1 MESEDRSRRP
11 RNGTAV
17 NPKTDQLKQEIL
29 RILATPKYRPLD
41 NVELGKLL
49 GRKSGVRMNL
59 NETLRELERAGEI
72 ARIRKNRYV
81 LPSGADLVTGLLHV
95 HQAGYAFL
103 SQENKPGE
111 QDLFVSA
118 ENTGT
123 AMHGDRVVARITR
136 DERYARAKGGNARP
150 EGRIIRILQ
159 RAHDTIVGTVQQ
171 SKNFFY
177 VVPDDPRIVH
187 NVYVSLASSPGR
199 KAPVAAVSGHR
210 TSPGEADGEKKIMRR
225 SETAVTTPAVPTP
238 QVGDKVVVRLEAWE
252 SRHVNPE
259 GEIVEVLG
267 PSSAPGV
274 DMLSIIRKYHLPIEF
289 PRAVLDEAEQ
299 IPETVESS
307 LSDGR
312 EDLRDQFIVTI
323 DPDDARDF
331 DDAVN
336 VERISGGGWKLGVH
350 IADVASYVPPGGE
363 LDREALKRGNSV
375 YLPDR
380 VIPMLP
386 ERLSN
391 GVCSLKPGV
400 DRLAHSVFIQF
411 SKDGRPRN
419 TRFAK
424 TVIRSA
430 RRLTYREA
438 YAILTTRP
446 CDQLSE
452 RLHVAWELASLLRKK
467 RFEQGSLDL
476 DFPEVKVRLDAEGKP
491 ILLERIE
498 NDESHQL
505 VEEFMLAA
513 NEAVARELKNRL
525 IPAIYRVHENPEPDK
540 LTEYRELVLSYNYK
554 AGDLSQRV
562 ELQRLLASFRGKP
575 EEQALKIGL
584 LKSLKRA
591 RYAPQPLGHYGLA
604 KNNYTHF
611 TSPIR
616 RYADLVVH
624 RALAERDQTRRS
636 RSDMGQIS
644 SVSEHISATER
655 VAAEA
660 ESDSVKMKKL
670 EFFQRQL
677 EAKEPQIF
685 RASVLDVKN
694 FGLVVELP
702 DVLLTGLIH
711 VSSLTDDFYTFNGPQ
726 RKLIGRQSRRRF
738 SVGDNLRVY
747 VSRVDVF
754 KRQVDFGIAEE
765 KSQRPARRSR

>member
-1 MESEDRSRRP
+1 MNS
-11 RNGTAV
+11 
-17 NPKTDQLKQEIL
+17 KTDQLKKEIL
-29 RILATPKYRPLD
+29 RVLSAPKYRPLD
-41 NVELGKLL
+41 KVELGKVL
-49 GRKSGVRMNL
+49 GRRSGEKMGL
-59 NETLRELERAGEI
+59 NDVLRELEYAGEI

-81 LPSGADLVTGLLHV
+81 LPSEADLVTGLLHV
-95 HQAGYAFL
+95 HQAGYGFL
-103 SQENKPGE
+103 AREKPGE
-111 QDLFVSA
+111 QDLFIAA
-118 ENTGT
+118 ENTHT

-136 DERYARAKGGNARP
+136 DEEYARRKGGSARP
-150 EGRIIRILQ
+150 EGRIIRILE
-159 RAHDTIVGTVQQ
+159 RAHDTIVGTLQQ
-171 SKNFFY
+171 SRNFFY

-187 NVYVSLASSPGR
+187 NVYVQV
-199 KAPVAAVSGHR
+199 APVAAVYDRRERGASA
-210 TSPGEADGEKKIMRR
+210 EDRR
-225 SETAVTTPAVPTP
+225 SQTAVTVPGP
-238 QVGDKVVVRLEAWE
+238 GDKVVVKLETWE

-259 GEIVEVLG
+259 GSIVEVLG
-267 PSSAPGV
+267 RSTDPGV
-274 DMLSIIRKYHLPIEF
+274 DMLSIIRKFHLPLEF
-289 PRAVLDEAEQ
+289 PDRVIAEAQQ
-299 IPETVESS
+299 IPETVDASMWE
-307 LSDGR
+307 GR
-312 EDLRDQFIVTI
+312 EDLRDRFIVTI

-331 DDAVN
+331 DDAID

-350 IADVASYVPPGGE
+350 IADVASYVQPGSE
-363 LDREALKRGNSV
+363 LDREAVKRGNSV

-411 SKDGRPRN
+411 GCDGRARN
-419 TRFAK
+419 YRFAK

-438 YAILTTRP
+438 YAILKSQP
-446 CDQLSE
+446 NDQLSE
-452 RLHVAWELASLLRKK
+452 RLHVAWELASLLRRK

-491 ILLERIE
+491 VLLERIE

-505 VEEFMLAA
+505 IEEFMLAA

-525 IPAIYRVHENPEPDK
+525 IPTIYRVHENPEPEK
-540 LTEYRELVLSYNYK
+540 LAEYRELVLSYNHK
-554 AGDLSQRV
+554 AGDLTQRA
-562 ELQRLLASFRGKP
+562 ELQRLLAALRGKP

-591 RYAPQPLGHYGLA
+591 RYLPQPMGHYGLA

-624 RALAERDQTRRS
+624 RALGDRDAPRRPRAEL
-636 RSDMGQIS
+636 GQMA
-644 SVSEHISATER
+644 SVAEHISATER

-660 ESDSVKMKKL
+660 EIESVKMKKL

-677 EAKEPQIF
+677 DTRDPQVF
-685 RASVLDVKN
+685 RASVLEVKN

-711 VSSLTDDFYTFNGPQ
+711 ISSLTDDFYAFNQPQ
-726 RKLIGRQSRRRF
+726 RSLIGRQSRRQF
-738 SVGDNLRVY
+738 SVGDELRVY
-747 VSRVDVF
+747 VARVDIF
-754 KRQVDFGIAEE
+754 KRQVDFALAEE
-765 KSQRPARRSR
+765 PGAAKTAAGHRRSRSREGSSRRRRAGGRTPLA